1 MIGKSGQG
9 TRCSFLVWIAQLA
22 IYLFKQKQK
31 KNIWTFILFIY
42 FFDGILCLHE
52 TDGGREMTRS
62 EGWEKW
68 GKANKRAN
76 NILFNNSWTL
86 RFFTC
91 HLDLCQFFGSHL
103 LPSKLWCS
111 LVEFE
116 FKRPDLSVDYSR
128 HFPIRIWIVFHWQFL
143 PFVSLHLDQCSHP

>member
-52 TDGGREMTRS
+52 TDGSREMTRS

-68 GKANKRAN
+68 GMTKANNRAN

-116 FKRPDLSVDYSR
+116 LRDLICLLITADI
-128 HFPIRIWIVFHWQFL
+128 FPSESESFSTDSFC
-143 PFVSLHLDQCSHP
+143 PSLAST